1 LNRANIFGSKYKRY
15 GKTICFSVRLKIR
28 KLRAEFDGKTQAVR
42 GALIAEL
49 EELHRWALERVKAVR
64 DEKLKK
70 HRGDRF

>member
-1 LNRANIFGSKYKRY
+1 
-15 GKTICFSVRLKIR
+15 VRLKIR

-70 HRGDRF
+70 HRGVSILGGKTSRKMMILSCA